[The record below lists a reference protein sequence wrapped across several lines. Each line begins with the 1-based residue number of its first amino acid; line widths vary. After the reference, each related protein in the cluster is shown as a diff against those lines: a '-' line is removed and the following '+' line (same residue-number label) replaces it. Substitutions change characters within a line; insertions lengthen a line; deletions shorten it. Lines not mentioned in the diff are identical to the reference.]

1 MTFEEREKRILR
13 YGSPLF
19 SYKNPALTSNS
30 SWVLD
35 YETMIPQ
42 SQKYLPFNF
51 LSVINNGEGDIE
63 IWFDDNEENK
73 KTIPANTI
81 MTFEN
86 LWFRKLR
93 IVNISINTI
102 SQNKIEFTAQ
112 RLPISDEYARTTEIP
127 IIQKLRLLFGGS
139 V

>member
-1 MTFEEREKRILR
+1 MISSEREKRINR

-19 SYKNPALTSNS
+19 SYKNPAIVPNG

-51 LSVINNGEGDIE
+51 LSIINNGEGDIE
-63 IWFDDNEENK
+63 IWFDDNPENK
-73 KTIPANTI
+73 KTIAANTI

-86 LWFRKLR
+86 IWFRKLR
-93 IVNISINTI
+93 VVNISANTI
-102 SQNKIEFTAQ
+102 SQNRIEFTAQ
-112 RLPISDEYARTTEIP
+112 RLPLSDELARTTDIP
-127 IIQKLRLLFGGS
+127 IIQKIKLLFG
-139 V
+139 

>member
-1 MTFEEREKRILR
+1 MISSEREKRILR

-19 SYKNPALTSNS
+19 SYKNPALVSNQ

-51 LSVINNGEGDIE
+51 LNVINNGEGDIE
-63 IWFDDNEENK
+63 IWFDDNPENK

-86 LWFRKLR
+86 IWFRKLR
-93 IVNISINTI
+93 VVNISVNTI
-102 SQNKIEFTAQ
+102 SQNRIEFTAQ
-112 RLPISDEYARTTEIP
+112 RLPLSDELARTTDIP
-127 IIQKLRLLFGGS
+127 IIQKIKLLFG
-139 V
+139 